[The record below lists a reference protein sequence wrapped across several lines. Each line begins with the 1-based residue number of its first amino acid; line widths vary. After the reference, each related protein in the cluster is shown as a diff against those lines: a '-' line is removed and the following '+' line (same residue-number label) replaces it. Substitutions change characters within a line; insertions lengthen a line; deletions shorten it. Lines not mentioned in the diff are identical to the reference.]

1 MEGECAKE
9 KKEGLEQL
17 DEERVAKIEAEKKAI
32 RDKFTIGAKDEEE
45 IRQQLID
52 LMASG
57 KDNYEA
63 VMRQAEMEKNK
74 QNDSLQERLRQ
85 RRKANEDK
93 LAAKQADFQQEEANM
108 DIVQIYEQERA
119 ADKA

>member
-1 MEGECAKE
+1 
-9 KKEGLEQL
+9 
-17 DEERVAKIEAEKKAI
+17 
-32 RDKFTIGAKDEEE
+32 
-45 IRQQLID
+45 
-52 LMASG
+52 
-57 KDNYEA
+57 
-63 VMRQAEMEKNK
+63 MEKNK

>member
-1 MEGECAKE
+1 MLQEALKEDDYTAQREQVLKVEGECAKE

-17 DEERVAKIEAEKKAI
+17 DEERVSKIEAEKKAI

-63 VMRQAEMEKNK
+63 VMR
-74 QNDSLQERLRQ
+74 
-85 RRKANEDK
+85 
-93 LAAKQADFQQEEANM
+93 
-108 DIVQIYEQERA
+108 
-119 ADKA
+119 